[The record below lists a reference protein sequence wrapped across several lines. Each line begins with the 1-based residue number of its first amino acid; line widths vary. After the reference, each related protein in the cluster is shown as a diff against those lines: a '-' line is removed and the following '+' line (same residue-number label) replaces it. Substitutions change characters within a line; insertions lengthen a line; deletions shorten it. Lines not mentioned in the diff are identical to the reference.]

1 MKENKLKKKPT
12 HGKRKFHGLRFLTI
26 LLAVILGFEVVLGT
40 VAVVGIQ
47 TMLKD
52 EPELDVDDFF
62 SQESTLIYDKDG
74 NLIANIGNQI
84 RENVEYDDIPESL
97 IDAFLSIEDSRYFT
111 HNGFDVPRFT
121 MSVINTLLHGNV
133 QGGSTF
139 TMQLVKLTYFQN
151 DETGVSTTKNVQY
164 KIQQIDLALQL
175 EKQASKKEIF
185 QLYLNKMNFGG
196 VGNIRGVQK
205 AAEQYFG
212 KSVSELNLSE
222 SALLAGIVNS
232 PTYYDPRNYLD
243 HATDRRNTVLDM
255 MLRHGYINE
264 DEYNLAKSINVEDL
278 LIDLSDTY
286 GENTFQ
292 YQAYIDEAIKEAEEI
307 TGQDPLNVSMEIYTA
322 MDPVAQDKVEE
333 ICAGEDENVTF
344 ADDLMEVGIISEN
357 NQTGEIVA
365 IGGGRNYTGAQ
376 YLNHATAQYKQPG
389 STVKPF
395 LDYALCFE
403 YLGWATDHEL
413 VDKPVTYGNWTFSNA
428 GGGYYGRMN
437 LHQAL
442 ARSLNTPAIQAM
454 QAVID
459 EKGTDVIID
468 YLKSLNFSTFD
479 ESLFDITFAIG
490 GNAFT
495 VSCEELMAAHAV
507 LMNGGNYIQP
517 HTITKIVY
525 RSGNQADFI
534 PEYTP
539 VQVLSEGAAYMAGYL
554 LYGNVYSEWFNYL
567 QVLQRSYATY
577 GKTGTT
583 DWGTDGLQYGIPEG
597 AQKDKWMVAETTGYT
612 TVVWNG
618 YEKAIAGE
626 NTYFTNYTGS
636 LNTTGYICSEMMDVL
651 QRDSTPSELQQPDS
665 VVSIKHIRGIFPYV
679 APTETTSEDYITE
692 GLVLKEYSKLGEFKA
707 DALESLSS
715 FTAYTDGTN
724 IIMNWSAYPDSSK
737 LTVVDADDEASETD
751 LSWITGRVMY
761 KARINRNGE
770 TLAELSSESETSTQS
785 LADSGVT
792 ITGTEQVCGYYGY
805 EHTTD
810 ESNEVCV
817 SVSAS
822 PSGTSSGP
830 SGSSSSSSSASDWW
844 SQHNASTDDSDT
856 DSDSNNSNTNNNN
869 TANGPSGNN
878 NTSN

>member
-1 MKENKLKKKPT
+1 MNTNKLKKKPT
-12 HGKRKFHGLRFLTI
+12 NGKRKFHGLRFITI
-26 LLAVILGFEVVLGT
+26 LLAIVVGFELIFGT

-62 SQESTLIYDKDG
+62 SQESTLVYDKDG
-74 NLIANIGNQI
+74 NLIANVGKQI
-84 RENVEYDDIPESL
+84 RENVDYDEIPEAL

-212 KSVSELNLSE
+212 KSASELNISE
-222 SALLAGIVNS
+222 CALLAGVVNS
-232 PTYYDPRNYLD
+232 PNYYDPHKYLD
-243 HATDRRNTVLDM
+243 HATERRNTVLQM

-264 DEYNLAKSINVEDL
+264 DEYNLAVSINVEDL
-278 LIDLSDTY
+278 LIDISETYSDNTY
-286 GENTFQ
+286 Q

-322 MDPVAQDKVEE
+322 MDPVAQEAVEE
-333 ICAGEDENVTF
+333 ICAGENENVVYS
-344 ADDLMEVGIISEN
+344 DDLMEVGIISEN

-468 YLKSLNFSTFD
+468 YLKSLNFATFD
-479 ESLFDITFAIG
+479 ETLFDITFAIG
-490 GNAFT
+490 GNNFT

-517 HTITKIVY
+517 HTVTKIVY

-539 VQVLSEGAAYMAGYL
+539 TQVLSEGAAYMAGYL
-554 LYGNVYSEWFNYL
+554 LYGNVYSEWANYL
-567 QVLQRSYATY
+567 QILKRDYATY

-597 AQKDKWMVAETTGYT
+597 AQKDKWMVAETTEYT

-626 NTYFTNYTGS
+626 DTYFTNYTGT
-636 LNTTGYICSEMMDVL
+636 LNITGEICSEMMDVL

-665 VVSIKHIRGIFPYV
+665 VVSIEHIRGIFPYV
-679 APTETTSEDYITE
+679 APTETTAEDYITT
-692 GLVLKEYSKLGEFKA
+692 GLVKKEYSKLGEFKA
-707 DALESLSS
+707 DAIESLSS
-715 FTAYTDGTN
+715 FTAVSDGTN
-724 IIMNWSAYPDSSK
+724 ISLTWSDYPDSSK
-737 LTVVDADDEASETD
+737 LTVVDADSEESETD
-751 LSWITGRVMY
+751 LSWITGRIMY
-761 KARINRNGE
+761 KARIVSNGE
-770 TLAELSSESETSTQS
+770 TIGEVSSENTTATKAISELTSYP
-785 LADSGVT
+785 SGST
-792 ITGTEQVCGYYGY
+792 QVCGYYGY

-810 ESNEVCV
+810 ESNEICV
-817 SVSAS
+817 SITSSS
-822 PSGTSSGP
+822 PSSISP
-830 SGSSSSSSSASDWW
+830 SSSDSSSQDNSTNWW
-844 SQHNASTDDSDT
+844 NNFTN
-856 DSDSNNSNTNNNN
+856 SNNHNTNNTTTDQNN
-869 TANGPSGNN
+869 TDNS
-878 NTSN
+878 TE

>member
-1 MKENKLKKKPT
+1 MNKNRLKTKPT
-12 HGKRKFHGLRFLTI
+12 HGKRKFHGLRFITM
-26 LLAVILGFEVVLGT
+26 LLAIILGFELIFGT

-52 EPELDVDDFF
+52 EPELNVDDFF

-74 NLIANIGNQI
+74 NLIANVGKQI
-84 RENVEYDDIPESL
+84 RENVDYDEIPEAL
-97 IDAFLSIEDSRYFT
+97 IDAFLSIEDSRYFV
-111 HNGFDVPRFT
+111 HNGFDIPRFT
-121 MSVINTLLHGNV
+121 MSIINTLLHGNV

-151 DETGVSTTKNVQY
+151 DETGVSTTKNVEY

-175 EKQASKKEIF
+175 EKQATKKEIF

-212 KSVSELNLSE
+212 KTVSELNISE
-222 SALLAGIVNS
+222 CALLAGIVNS
-232 PTYYDPRNYLD
+232 PTYYDPRQYLD
-243 HATDRRNTVLDM
+243 HATDRRNTVLQM

-278 LIDLSDTY
+278 LIDISESDS
-286 GENTFQ
+286 ENAYQ
-292 YQAYIDEAIKEAEEI
+292 YQAYIDEALKEAEEI

-322 MDPVAQDKVEE
+322 MDPLAQQKAEE
-333 ICAGEDENVTF
+333 ICAGNTESVVF
-344 ADDLMEVGIISEN
+344 ADDLQEVGIISEN

-468 YLKSLNFSTFD
+468 YLKSLNFATFD

-525 RSGNQADFI
+525 RSGNQADLI

-554 LYGNVYSEWFNYL
+554 LYGNVYSEWYNYL

-597 AQKDKWMVAETTGYT
+597 AQKDKWMVAETTEYT

-618 YEKAIAGE
+618 YEKAIEGE

-665 VVSIKHIRGIFPYV
+665 VVSIEHIRGIFPYV
-679 APTETTSEDYITE
+679 APTETTSEDYITT

-707 DALESLSS
+707 DAIESLSS
-715 FTAYTDGTN
+715 FTATSDGTN
-724 IIMNWSAYPDSSK
+724 INLTWSEYPDSSK
-737 LTVVDADDEASETD
+737 LTVVDADSEESETD
-751 LSWITGRVMY
+751 LSWITGRIMY
-761 KARINRNGE
+761 KARIVQNGE
-770 TLAELSSESETSTQS
+770 TIGEISSESSTASKSISELTSYP
-785 LADSGVT
+785 SGVT
-792 ITGTEQVCGYYGY
+792 QVCGYYGY

-817 SVSAS
+817 SLSSS
-822 PSGTSSGP
+822 PSSPSSP
-830 SGSSSSSSSASDWW
+830 SSSSDSSSSSNWWNNITNNNSNSSTNSSSSSSSSNQNSSD
-844 SQHNASTDDSDT
+844 STDD
-856 DSDSNNSNTNNNN
+856 
-869 TANGPSGNN
+869 
-878 NTSN
+878 